1 MALTPEPAP
10 TLQQLLA
17 FYVEAGVDCALGEE
31 PVNRLADPDTA
42 PPPRVLAQAPRPAPA
57 APVLAGLAEPPA
69 PDAALASAREAART
83 APTLEALR
91 ALLDKFDG
99 CALRSTATQLVFAD
113 GNPKAR
119 VMFVG
124 EAPGRD
130 EDIEGLPFVGRSGK
144 LLDRMIAAIGLDR
157 SKAYIANVI
166 PWRPPGNRTPTP
178 QETQICLPFIQRQ
191 IELVNPDIL
200 VTLGNPSTQT
210 LLGTREGIM
219 RTRGNWVDYDTGT
232 RVIRALPTFHP
243 AYLLRSPSYKRMS
256 WQDLR
261 AIAKALA
268 SRSPHPEELAKQASR
283 RMGSGPHGS
292 RRCFAP
298 PHHEG
303 FDYCPLGRTMAQPMR
318 SKGWRPL
325 TSHSKAR
332 GTSGVSPGKR
342 FASSAGTVPAVSE
355 ARQTTTPPVSANFCG
370 FSHGVRSGVASR
382 NRCGRP
388 RSSAT
393 RLARDAS
400 PATARSR

>member
-1 MALTPEPAP
+1 MAPTPDPAP

-17 FYVEAGVDCALGEE
+17 FYVEAGVDCALGDE
-31 PVNRLADPDTA
+31 PINRLADPDAA
-42 PPPRVLAQAPRPAPA
+42 PPARGPKQPARSAPA
-57 APVLAGLAEPPA
+57 APVLTGLAEAPPA
-69 PDAALASAREAART
+69 PDTAIASAREAART

-99 CALRSTATQLVFAD
+99 CALRATATQLVFAD

-157 SKAYIANVI
+157 SSAYIANVI

-219 RTRGNWVDYDTGT
+219 RTRGKWFDYDTGT

-268 SRSPHPEELAKQASR
+268 A
-283 RMGSGPHGS
+283 
-292 RRCFAP
+292 
-298 PHHEG
+298 
-303 FDYCPLGRTMAQPMR
+303 
-318 SKGWRPL
+318 
-325 TSHSKAR
+325 
-332 GTSGVSPGKR
+332 
-342 FASSAGTVPAVSE
+342 
-355 ARQTTTPPVSANFCG
+355 
-370 FSHGVRSGVASR
+370 
-382 NRCGRP
+382 
-388 RSSAT
+388 
-393 RLARDAS
+393 
-400 PATARSR
+400 